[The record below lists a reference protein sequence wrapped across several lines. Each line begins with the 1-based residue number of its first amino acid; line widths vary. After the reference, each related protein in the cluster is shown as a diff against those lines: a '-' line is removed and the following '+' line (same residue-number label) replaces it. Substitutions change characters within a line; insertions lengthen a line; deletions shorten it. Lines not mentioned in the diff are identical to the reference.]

1 MLDLI
6 NTLNGWAWGPPMLI
20 LIALTGI
27 YLTIGLKAYPL
38 LNIRRGFV
46 TLWTSRHR
54 RGTGEISGFNTDQ
67 GNHPHPENRSRT
79 TQRHGG
85 GDARNITGADGG
97 RE

>member
-38 LNIRRGFV
+38 LNLRRGFV
-46 TLWTSRHR
+46 TLWA
-54 RGTGEISGFNTDQ
+54 G
-67 GNHPHPENRSRT
+67 RT
-79 TQRHGG
+79 ASQAKFLPRPL
-85 GDARNITGADGG
+85 RM
-97 RE
+97 